1 MFKQYKDVLGN
12 LGQYSKDVFKHGY
25 VKMLF
30 AHMKTWSK
38 TSWMLI
44 IANFIIQVLLAWQG
58 FGTTSLAQ
66 TILGFLGA
74 NLSVMC
80 VVGISNK
87 APIQGWFGAT
97 SAICIIASALLAHNF
112 ADATIQLGYLIFL
125 DVFCILSPEW
135 NNNVKVHK
143 MGDYKQLKAYI
154 EWVKYLSFFA
164 IVWLI
169 SYYAYK
175 NGIND
180 PRPFLDS
187 GTFSIGVTG
196 ALMEFNLL
204 REQYIIWTLSSV
216 LTIGLWVQT
225 AMQGDANYA
234 LVASYSIFLL
244 NDLWAFFSAKGWFR
258 GDAIKEANETS
269 ALTSSPTNK

>member
-1 MFKQYKDVLGN
+1 MFEQYKDVLSN
-12 LGQYSKDVFKHGY
+12 FGQYSKDVFKHGY

-125 DVFCILSPEW
+125 DLFCIC
-135 NNNVKVHK
+135 H
-143 MGDYKQLKAYI
+143 Q
-154 EWVKYLSFFA
+154 
-164 IVWLI
+164 
-169 SYYAYK
+169 
-175 NGIND
+175 NGI
-180 PRPFLDS
+180 
-187 GTFSIGVTG
+187 I
-196 ALMEFNLL
+196 M
-204 REQYIIWTLSSV
+204 
-216 LTIGLWVQT
+216 
-225 AMQGDANYA
+225 
-234 LVASYSIFLL
+234 
-244 NDLWAFFSAKGWFR
+244 
-258 GDAIKEANETS
+258 
-269 ALTSSPTNK
+269 